1 MAAPL
6 TFSAPGDGLMS
17 PLFADADSFGMIA
30 AVIAVADIAVLIPA
44 SRLGLDIAGA
54 LYVTRA
60 FIDIARAAAIGDC
73 AANEP
78 ADDTCGNAAGD
89 DSTGVI
95 VMTVVTRG
103 SRLNGRSNKGRGDQ
117 QAANNSLHNILLS
130 GTCPG

>member
-1 MAAPL
+1 MN
-6 TFSAPGDGLMS
+6 
-17 PLFADADSFGMIA
+17 PLFADSDSFGVIA

-44 SRLGLDIAGA
+44 SRRGFDIA
-54 LYVTRA
+54 RA
-60 FIDIARAAAIGDC
+60 IDITRLLDVARAAAIGDC

-78 ADDTCGNAAGD
+78 ADNPCGNAAGD

-103 SRLNGRSNKGRGDQ
+103 SRLNGQSNKGRGDQ